1 MWIIILAVLAGLA
14 ALLGFYQYRRLP
26 QKQAKARHQAKQ
38 GLLSANA
45 VHDLN
50 NMLSGIS
57 AAAEYIRAQLSADS
71 ELNRYVELIIDSCG
85 RASRL
90 AERILHP
97 SLSEAE
103 QPTSDA
109 LIEVDDAINLL
120 KFRLRKDISLTLQNS
135 TSKHIIAANLDT
147 IYHLVI
153 NLVLNAQNAMPKGGE
168 IAVMED
174 NAVLPASTLP
184 DMLISAPAGDYW
196 HLSIQDH
203 GSGISP
209 ADLPHIFTPFFTTDK
224 SGFGTGLGLAS
235 VYHAISSSHGG
246 LKIETSSQGTT
257 FHIYFPL
264 AEGASALPP
273 PVSPKQLRGRFL
285 LIDDDAILS
294 AVLQSILE
302 QFGAKVTLCADGA
315 SVLNLLPADLS
326 AFDVVMLDVLMPSPD
341 GMEVYQSL
349 RRLSPQLKII
359 FMSGSQPDIAL
370 RRLLSADVNTAFLS
384 KPYHTADVLDKV
396 TSLLGKN

>member
-1 MWIIILAVLAGLA
+1 MWIIIIAIAASLAVILGL
-14 ALLGFYQYRRLP
+14 YQYRHLR
-26 QKQAKARHQAKQ
+26 QKQAKARHQAEQ

-50 NMLSGIS
+50 NMLGGIS
-57 AAAEYIRAQLSADS
+57 AAAEYIRAKLSADS
-71 ELNRYVELIIDSCG
+71 ELNRYVELIIGSCG

-97 SLSEAE
+97 SLSEAN
-103 QPTSDA
+103 QPTTDA
-109 LIEVDDAINLL
+109 LIEVNDAINIL
-120 KFRLRKDISLTLQNS
+120 KFRLRNDITLTLQNS
-135 TSKHIIAANLDT
+135 SSRHIIAANLDT
-147 IYHLVI
+147 VYNLVI
-153 NLVLNAQNAMPKGGE
+153 NLVLNAQNAMPQGGE
-168 IAVMED
+168 VAIMED
-174 NAVLPASTLP
+174 NVILPASTVP

-235 VYHAISSSHGG
+235 VYNAIRSNHGG
-246 LKIETSSQGTT
+246 LGVETSSQGTT

-264 AEGASALPP
+264 AKKRTLPP
-273 PVSPKQLRGRFL
+273 SDTTKHLQQRFL
-285 LIDDDAILS
+285 LVDDDAILS
-294 AVLQSILE
+294 AILQSILE
-302 QFGAKVTLCADGA
+302 QFGAQVTLCTDGA
-315 SVLNLLPADLS
+315 SALKLLQTDLS
-326 AFDVVMLDVLMPSPD
+326 AFDVIMLDILMPPPD
-341 GMEVYQSL
+341 GIEIYQSL

-359 FMSGSQPDIAL
+359 LTSGNQPDDTL
-370 RRLLSADVNTAFLS
+370 RRFLS
-384 KPYHTADVLDKV
+384 TDDKLSFLHKPYHSADVLDKV